1 MNTKTYAL
9 LLMLAVLC
17 GSSCS
22 DFLNEQNPNRIP
34 AETFYSTEQDITF
47 AATGAYAILRAG
59 GYYGGMFY
67 CTDLRSSSTR
77 VGDPG
82 GSNGTNFEFENY
94 TLKTDNSR
102 LKTLWSDIYKGVT
115 RSNIVLDRIDG
126 ISFADEADKSRLKA
140 EMHFLRALAY
150 FNLVVQWGDVP
161 LVTTELKTLDEI
173 KSHTQR
179 DPKSEVYHLIQ
190 SDLTTV
196 INSSLPNLQTGE
208 GIGRASKAA
217 AHALLGKALLHKAAD
232 PDFAAERQANLMEA
246 KTHLEAAWS
255 MKPFPSLSAVNYAD
269 IFDKAKQ
276 TTCPEI
282 LFMVMFQGGNS
293 AAGSNYNYTF
303 QPNGPNNIGLTSR
316 RSGGGVNLPTEAMMN
331 EYEPLDPR
339 KNISAGTANGWNYTK
354 KYIDLDDE
362 NGYGANKWIV
372 LRYADVALLLA
383 EVKMHLNEPDA
394 ADYITEVR
402 SRAGLGATPIANLRD
417 AIVHE
422 RKVELAFEG
431 QSWFDLLRLYSH
443 DELLAMKRAE
453 NPNFAAK
460 DFLLPIPYDEHK
472 LDTERMY
479 QNEGYK

>member
-1 MNTKTYAL
+1 MNIKAYILILAL
-9 LLMLAVLC
+9 VALC

-59 GYYGGMFY
+59 GYYGGLFY
-67 CTDLRSSSTR
+67 CTDLRSGSTR

-94 TLKTDNSR
+94 TLKTDNTR
-102 LKTLWSDIYKGVT
+102 LKTIWSDIYKGVT

-126 ISFADEADKSRLKA
+126 IPFADEADKSRIKA
-140 EMHFLRALAY
+140 EMFFLRALAY

-161 LVTTELKTLDEI
+161 IVTTELKTLDEI
-173 KSHTQR
+173 WAHTKR
-179 DPKSEVYHLIQ
+179 DPKGEVYNLIK
-190 SDLTTV
+190 SDLSAV
-196 INSSLPNLQTGE
+196 ISSSLPNLQTGA

-217 AHALLGKALLHKAAD
+217 AHALLGKTLLHKAAD
-232 PDFAAERQANLMEA
+232 PDFAAERQVNLTDA
-246 KTHLEAAWS
+246 KTHLEAAWT
-255 MKPFPSLSAVNYAD
+255 MKPFASLSAVNYAD
-269 IFDKAKQ
+269 VFDKAKQ

-293 AAGSNYNYTF
+293 AVSSNYNYTF

-316 RSGGGVNLPTEAMMN
+316 RSGGGVNLPTDNMMN
-331 EYEPLDPR
+331 EYELLDPR
-339 KNISAGTANGWNYTK
+339 KDVSVSTANGWNYTK
-354 KYIDLDDE
+354 KYTDLDDD

-383 EVKMHLNEPDA
+383 EVKMHLGETDA
-394 ADYITEVR
+394 VNYINEVR
-402 SRAGLGATPIANLRD
+402 SRVGLGDAPIANLRD

-431 QSWFDLLRLYSH
+431 QSWYDLIRLYSRE
-443 DELLAMKRAE
+443 ELLTLKSAQ
-453 NPNFAAK
+453 NPNFSVK
-460 DFLLPIPYDEHK
+460 DFLLPVPYDEYK
-472 LDTERMY
+472 LNPEKMY

>member
-1 MNTKTYAL
+1 MNTKIY
-9 LLMLAVLC
+9 AVLLALVALC
-17 GSSCS
+17 GNSCS
-22 DFLNEQNPNRIP
+22 DFLNEQNPNKIP
-34 AETFYSTEQDITF
+34 AETFYATEQDIIF
-47 AATGAYAILRAG
+47 AANGAYTTLRAG

-67 CTDLRSSSTR
+67 STDLRSGSTR

-82 GSNGTNFEFENY
+82 GGNGTNFEFENY

-102 LKTLWSDIYKGVT
+102 LKTIWVDIYKAVT
-115 RSNIVLDRIDG
+115 RSNIVLDKING
-126 ISFADEADKSRLKA
+126 IPFADEANKSRIKA

-161 LVTTELKTLDEI
+161 VVTTELKTLDEI
-173 KSHTQR
+173 WTHTKR
-179 DPKSEVYHLIQ
+179 DPKSEVYDLIK
-190 SDLTTV
+190 SDLTAVTG
-196 INSSLPNLQTGE
+196 STLPNLQTGA
-208 GIGRASKAA
+208 GIGCASKAA
-217 AHALLGKALLHKAAD
+217 AHALLGKILLHKAAD
-232 PDFAAERQANLMEA
+232 PDFSAERQANLAEA
-246 KTHLEAAWS
+246 KTHLETAWG
-255 MKPFPSLSAVNYAD
+255 MKPFASLSAVNYAD
-269 IFDKAKQ
+269 IFDKVKQ

-293 AAGSNYNYTF
+293 AASSNYNYTF
-303 QPNGPNNIGLTSR
+303 QPNGANNIGLTSR
-316 RSGGGVNLPTEAMMN
+316 RSGGGVNLPTDKMMN

-362 NGYGANKWIV
+362 NGYGGNKWIV

-394 ADYITEVR
+394 VNYINEVR
-402 SRAGLGATPIANLRD
+402 SRVGMDASPIANLRD

-431 QSWFDLLRLYSH
+431 QSWYDLIRLYSR
-443 DELLAMKRAE
+443 DELLVLKRAE
-453 NPNFAAK
+453 NPNFSVK
-460 DFLLPIPYDEHK
+460 DFLLPVPYDEHK

>member
-1 MNTKTYAL
+1 MNSKIYAI
-9 LLMLAVLC
+9 LLMLVALC

-22 DFLNEQNPNRIP
+22 DFLDEQNPNRIP

-47 AATGAYAILRAG
+47 AATGAYTILRAG

-67 CTDLRSSSTR
+67 CTDLRSGSTQ

-173 KSHTQR
+173 KSHTKR
-179 DPKSEVYHLIQ
+179 DPKSEVYSLIK

-196 INSSLPNLQTGE
+196 INSSLPNLQTGA

-217 AHALLGKALLHKAAD
+217 AHALLGKALLHKATD
-232 PDFAAERQANLMEA
+232 SDFAAERQANLMEA
-246 KTHLEAAWS
+246 KTNLEVAWS
-255 MKPFPSLSAVNYAD
+255 MKPFTSLSAVNYAD

-282 LFMVMFQGGNS
+282 LFMVMFQGSNS
-293 AAGSNYNYTF
+293 AASSNYNYTF

-316 RSGGGVNLPTEAMMN
+316 RSGSGVNLPADAMMN

-339 KNISAGTANGWNYTK
+339 KNISTGTANGWNYTK

-402 SRAGLGATPIANLRD
+402 TRAGLGATPIASLRD

-431 QSWFDLLRLYSH
+431 QSWYDLLRLYSR

-453 NPNFAAK
+453 NPNFSAK
-460 DFLLPIPYDEHK
+460 DFLLPVPYDENK
-472 LDTERMY
+472 LDPERMY

>member
-1 MNTKTYAL
+1 MNTKISAI
-9 LLMLAVLC
+9 LLMLVALC
-17 GSSCS
+17 GNSCS
-22 DFLNEQNPNRIP
+22 DFLDEQNPNRIP

-47 AATGAYAILRAG
+47 AANGAYTILRAG

-67 CTDLRSSSTR
+67 CTDIRSGSTR

-102 LKTLWSDIYKGVT
+102 LKTCWADIYKGIT
-115 RSNIVLDRIDG
+115 RSNIVLDKIDG
-126 ISFADEADKSRLKA
+126 IPFADEGNKSRIKA
-140 EMHFLRALAY
+140 EMFFLRGLAY

-161 LVTTELKTLDEI
+161 VVTTELKTLNEI
-173 KSHTQR
+173 REHTKR
-179 DPKSEVYHLIQ
+179 DPKSEVYNLIK
-190 SDLTTV
+190 SDFTAV
-196 INSSLPNLQTGE
+196 IGSSLPNLQTGA

-217 AHALLGKALLHKAAD
+217 AHALLGKMLLHKAAD
-232 PDFAAERQANLMEA
+232 ADFAAERQANLTEA
-246 KTHLEAAWS
+246 KTHLETAWA
-255 MKPFPSLSAVNYAD
+255 MRPFTSLSSISYAD
-269 IFDKAKQ
+269 VFDKTKQ

-316 RSGGGVNLPTEAMMN
+316 RSGGGVNLPTDAMMN

-339 KNISAGTANGWNYTK
+339 KDISAGTANGWNYTK
-354 KYIDLDDE
+354 KYTDLDDD

-372 LRYADVALLLA
+372 IRYADVALLLA
-383 EVKMHLNEPDA
+383 EVKMHLGESDA
-394 ADYITEVR
+394 VGYINEVR
-402 SRAGLGATPIANLRD
+402 SRAGLGATAIANLRD

-431 QSWFDLLRLYSH
+431 QSWHDLLRLYSR

-453 NPNFAAK
+453 NPNFAVK

-472 LDTERMY
+472 LDPERMY
-479 QNEGYK
+479 QNEGYR